1 MIKYASIDQSIPKD
15 FKMSLGE
22 NIRKYRKNIGL
33 TQVELAKKMGVIQ
46 SNVHRWEN
54 NLVTPSL
61 DTIKK
66 LAKILNI
73 SVDGLLFSAQ
83 DKKKLRITDK
93 ELLERVKDI
102 ENLNDEDRRALIHLI
117 DAFKGKK

>member
-1 MIKYASIDQSIPKD
+1 
-15 FKMSLGE
+15 MSLGE